1 MFKKVIILLIAV
13 ICVSSG
19 AFAIIS
25 NYSPEN
31 TNDST
36 NHSLVNDIKD
46 ISSSESFLNNI
57 KNDNIMDGFNDYWQ
71 YTFGYLVNVDGELR
85 HYINDNGAYYLES
98 EGLTDRYIVCV
109 ECGGFVPIGEIT
121 NPLPKAAICHHND
134 IAPIFNLSDVTL
146 SYSRDEAYNMWINES
161 MPVYDDIHSEI
172 DVNKILPI
180 VSNDYTRCNEC
191 HGFVPLNGN
200 GYLPD
205 EALCHHYNG
214 SLNVDEIPK
223 DNLYSADDA
232 DSIFDDEWFALNE
245 IISCDSLNY
254 DDYHNYGKYIDFH
267 NGFPYCAATYYD
279 IVNYIEHHI
288 KPEGNLS
295 FVVENN
301 NFNSSEEILDNSSNV
316 FDIGNNT
323 SIDTNIDDT
332 VIPAVNNVLDDVV
345 CPVDNEIYVDDFNQD
360 WDNEE
365 VQDIVDDYGP
375 DNDVEIDY
383 VSWI

>member
-57 KNDNIMDGFNDYWQ
+57 KNNNIVDGFKDYWQ
-71 YTFGYLVNVDGELR
+71 YTYGYLVNVDGELR

>member
-57 KNDNIMDGFNDYWQ
+57 KNNNIVDGFKDYWQ
-71 YTFGYLVNVDGELR
+71 YTYGYLVNVDGELR

-191 HGFVPLNGN
+191 HGF

>member
-19 AFAIIS
+19 AFALIS
-25 NYSPEN
+25 NYGLEN
-31 TNDST
+31 TNDSE
-36 NHSLVNDIKD
+36 NNSLVNDIKD
-46 ISSSESFLNNI
+46 MSSESFLNNI
-57 KNDNIMDGFNDYWQ
+57 KNDNIMDDFKDYWQ

-223 DNLYSADDA
+223 DNLYDRYDA
-232 DSIFDDEWFALNE
+232 SFIFHNEEYASNE
-245 IISCDSLNY
+245 IIGCHYLNY

-323 SIDTNIDDT
+323 SIDTNINDT